1 MKKKAVK
8 KKKADDLRQR
18 AEKLLNTNK
27 ELTKEILGTNA
38 PELIHEL
45 EVHQIELEMQ
55 NEELRATQ
63 EALTES
69 RNRYYDLYDFAPVG
83 YFSLDKKGLILEVNL
98 TGAKLLGVE
107 RRSLIKKNFSQFIM
121 PDAQDLFY
129 MHQKKVFSTRA
140 MQSVEMQMK
149 KKNAAPF
156 SAHLQSIPS
165 KDTKANFAFM
175 RTAVIDVTENK
186 HLQEGLQESEE
197 LHRLTLGAI
206 TDAVFITDARGIFT
220 FISPNTH
227 VIFGYSCD
235 EVKAFGTLSKL
246 LGKGFSNARQLK
258 TQGEIRNIEHDIMDK
273 SGKIR
278 SLLITMKGV
287 DIKGGKVLYTCHDV
301 TERKQAQEALKKSYD
316 ELEQRV
322 AERTADLQ
330 RANEQLHIEVIER
343 RQAEEKVRL
352 NESRLE
358 ALLKLN
364 EMAEATI
371 KEIADFVCEELV
383 RLTQSSIGFLGFM
396 NDDDS
401 VMILHAYSK
410 SVMEE
415 CTVADEPLHFP
426 IEKAGIWGEVIRK
439 KEPMIV
445 NDYSLPNP
453 CKKGYP
459 EGHVSLLR
467 FVTMPVMHGKRVIA
481 LATVGNKETDY
492 TAEDLR
498 QLKLLME
505 GMSEIIMRN
514 QTQDE
519 LKQSEKALQYLSAQ
533 LFHSQESERKRVAQE
548 LHDSVGQTLSA
559 LKFRVENILRQ
570 SGENSDYD
578 HFQSLKSLVPQIKES
593 IIEINRIG
601 RGLRPS
607 MLDDLGVLAALS
619 WFCREFAVTY
629 PDIHIEQKIAV
640 EEDDVPEN
648 IKVVIY
654 RVLQESLNNIA
665 KHSSAALVGLSLKK
679 SNKTLELTIKDNG
692 RGFDLAH
699 ALSQAGEKRGLGLAG
714 MMKRIDLSGVCVTLL
729 LKRKKEHK

>member
-1 MKKKAVK
+1 MINKK
-8 KKKADDLRQR
+8 
-18 AEKLLNTNK
+18 
-27 ELTKEILGTNA
+27 
-38 PELIHEL
+38 
-45 EVHQIELEMQ
+45 
-55 NEELRATQ
+55 
-63 EALTES
+63 
-69 RNRYYDLYDFAPVG
+69 
-83 YFSLDKKGLILEVNL
+83 
-98 TGAKLLGVE
+98 
-107 RRSLIKKNFSQFIM
+107 FSQFIM
-121 PDAQDLFY
+121 PDSQDLFY
-129 MHQKKVFSTRA
+129 MHQKKVFSTKA
-140 MQSVEMQMK
+140 MQSQELQLK
-149 KKNAAPF
+149 KENATPF
-156 SAHLQSIPS
+156 YAYLESIKS
-165 KDTKANFAFM
+165 KDTKDNCALM
-175 RTAVIDVTENK
+175 RTVVIDITENK
-186 HLQEGLQESEE
+186 HLREVLHESEE
-197 LHRLTLGAI
+197 LHRLTLSAI
-206 TDAVFITDARGIFT
+206 SDAVFITDARGVFT
-220 FISPNTH
+220 FISPNID
-227 VIFGYSCD
+227 VVFGYTYD
-235 EVKAFGTLSKL
+235 EVKAFGTLAKL

-258 TQGEIRNIEHDIMDK
+258 TQGEIKNIEHDIMDK

-287 DIKGGKVLYTCHDV
+287 HIKGGEVLYTCHDV

-322 AERTADLQ
+322 AERTDDLQ

-352 NESRLE
+352 NEFRLE

-415 CTVADEPLHFP
+415 CTVADQLLHFP

-439 KEPMIV
+439 KKPMII

-453 CKKGYP
+453 YKKGYP

-467 FVTMPVMHGKRVIA
+467 FVTMPVMHDKQVIA

-492 TAEDLR
+492 TTEDLR

-533 LFHSQESERKRVAQE
+533 LINSQENERKRVAQE

-570 SGENSDYD
+570 ATENLEHESL
-578 HFQSLKSLVPQIKES
+578 QSLKSLMPQIKES

-629 PDIHIEQKIAV
+629 PDIQIQQKIAV
-640 EEDDVPEN
+640 EEEEIPEN
-648 IKVVIY
+648 LKVVIY
-654 RVLQESLNNIA
+654 RVLQESLNNVA
-665 KHSSAALVGLSLKK
+665 KHSSAAFVGLSLKK
-679 SNKTLELTIKDNG
+679 TNKTLEFSIKDNG
-692 RGFDLAH
+692 SGFNLEH
-699 ALSQAGEKRGLGLAG
+699 ALSQAGEKGGLGLAG
-714 MMKRIDLSGVCVTLL
+714 MMKRIDLSGGVCNITSEE
-729 LKRKKEHK
+729 KKGTQIKALWQL